1 MPGRKRSRSNQ
12 GGVGGG
18 GGDRP
23 RIMPVGG
30 GGTTGATV
38 VRLNREARHRGL
50 GAFEDMK
57 LRIASTADV
66 TAEAALA
73 STFDGAD
80 MIVFERFGI
89 AIVQADPDR
98 MAAAVSA
105 GVAEHG
111 VVSARPERIYRAI
124 GAGRG
129 PRTLAGASRDYLLG
143 YRAGVD
149 ALVEDLLGGEAG
161 GAGARRAEEPQDP
174 EEITETWG
182 LRATGVTGSCF
193 SGRGIK
199 VAILDT
205 GIDAGHPDF
214 EGRIVASKSF
224 IPDETVEDAQG
235 HGTHCAGTACGPM
248 QPAENQPRYGV
259 AYGAELYV
267 GKVLSNQGLGSDRT
281 VIAGLEWALNEG
293 CQVISMSLGAAVAI
307 NQPFDE
313 NYELIGQDALR
324 SGSLLVAAAGNESR
338 RPTFVAP
345 VGSPANCPSIFAV
358 AAVDRFDAVA
368 FFSCAK
374 RTMHPGGEIN
384 IAGPGVD
391 VLSSMPRALGG
402 WDFLSGTSMATP
414 HVAGIAALY
423 AESDPGLRGMALWG
437 ALVKNARHIG
447 GEVADV
453 GAGLVYAP

>member
-1 MPGRKRSRSNQ
+1 MAAKRSIKIR
-12 GGVGGG
+12 GGGAGGGG

-23 RIMPVGG
+23 GILPL

-57 LRIASTADV
+57 LRIASTADAS
-66 TAEAALA
+66 AESAAA
-73 STFDGAD
+73 AGFDGAD

-89 AIVQADPDR
+89 AVVQADPER

-111 VVSARPERIYRAI
+111 VVSARPERIYRAL
-124 GAGRG
+124 GAGRD
-129 PRTLAGASRDYLLG
+129 PRALAGASRDYLLG

-149 ALVEDLLGGEAG
+149 ALVRDLLGGEAG
-161 GAGARRAEEPQDP
+161 VRRAAEEPEGD

-182 LRATGVTGSCF
+182 LRATGVTASCF

-205 GIDAGHPDF
+205 GIDAGHPDYKD
-214 EGRIVASKSF
+214 RAIVSRSF
-224 IPDETVEDAQG
+224 IPEESVEDGQG

-248 QPAENQPRYGV
+248 RPAEGQPRYGV
-259 AYGAELYV
+259 AYGAELHV
-267 GKVLSNQGLGSDRT
+267 GKVLSNQGFGSDRT
-281 VIAGLEWALNEG
+281 VIAGLEWALNAG
-293 CQVISMSLGAAVAI
+293 CHVISMSLGASVAI

-324 SGSLLVAAAGNESR
+324 SGSLLVAAAGNDSN
-338 RPTFVAP
+338 RPTYVAP
-345 VGSPANCPSIFAV
+345 VGSPANCPSVFAV
-358 AAVDRFDAVA
+358 AAVDRFNAVA
-368 FFSCAK
+368 SFSSAK
-374 RTMHPGGEIN
+374 RTMHPGGEID
-384 IAGPGVD
+384 IAAPGVD
-391 VLSSMPRALGG
+391 ILSSVPRHLGG

-423 AESDPGLRGMALWG
+423 AESDQSLRGMALWG
-437 ALVKNARHIG
+437 ALVKNARYIG
-447 GEVADV
+447 GDAADI